1 MSRHARPSNSSPV
14 KAGQFH
20 SPSLRKTP
28 LAGAGW
34 DRGFESLSPG
44 HPVQPHG
51 AFSDLRGV
59 SQLIVAAV
67 AGVTTIVEEMHRN
80 IARISPPVGIAPS
93 GRARGVSGLVYR
105 SVRGVTR
112 LVGFSLD
119 TALAPLTPLLIH
131 HAPSP
136 RREALL
142 AALNGVLGD
151 YLVAAQNP
159 LAIPMRLRQEG
170 YPLEP
175 DQPAFAARFAGSSG
189 KLLVLV
195 HGLCMNDLEWQREGH
210 DHGAALAEDLGYTPL
225 YLHYNSGQHISINGR
240 EFAALLER
248 LVQVWPVPV
257 SELVLIG
264 HSMGGLVSRSAC
276 YYAKQAD
283 YQWLGHLQKLICLGT
298 PHHGAPLERVGH
310 RANMIAGISPYTAPL
325 TRLGKIRSAG
335 VQDLRYGNILDED
348 WQRHGSEH
356 LQDPRRQAPLPENA
370 HCFVIAATRQP
381 PFDNPGARLPGDGL
395 VPLQSALG
403 QHEQAALNLPIPASR
418 QAICYGLNHFDLLSS
433 REVYARIRRWV
444 AQD

>member
-1 MSRHARPSNSSPV
+1 MNRHTRPPNSSPV

-20 SPSLRKTP
+20 SSSLRKTP
-28 LAGAGW
+28 LAGTGW
-34 DRGFESLSPG
+34 EGGSEPLSPG
-44 HPVQPHG
+44 PPVQPHG
-51 AFSDLRGV
+51 AFADLRGV

-80 IARISPPVGIAPS
+80 IACISPPIGAAPR

-142 AALNGVLGD
+142 AAINGVLGD
-151 YLVAAQNP
+151 YLAASHNP

-170 YPLEP
+170 HPLEL
-175 DQPAFAARFAGSSG
+175 DRQALAARFAGSNG

-195 HGLCMNDLEWQREGH
+195 HGLCMNDLEWRREGH
-210 DHGAALAEDLGYTPL
+210 DHGAALAEDLAYTPL
-225 YLHYNSGQHISINGR
+225 YLHYNSGQHISTNGR
-240 EFAALLER
+240 ELAALLER
-248 LVQVWPVPV
+248 LVQAWPVPV

-276 YYAKQAD
+276 HYAQQAG
-283 YQWLGHLQKLICLGT
+283 YTWPRHLKKLICLGT
-298 PHHGAPLERVGH
+298 PHHGAPLEQVGH
-310 RANMIAGISPYTAPL
+310 RANRIAGISPYTAPL

-356 LQDPRRQAPLPENA
+356 PHDPRQQAPLPEDVR
-370 HCFVIAATRQP
+370 CFVIAATRQP

-403 QHEQAALNLPIPASR
+403 QHENAALNLPIPVAR

>member
-1 MSRHARPSNSSPV
+1 M
-14 KAGQFH
+14 AG
-20 SPSLRKTP
+20 T
-28 LAGAGW
+28 GW
-34 DRGFESLSPG
+34 EGGSEPLSPG
-44 HPVQPHG
+44 PPVQPHG
-51 AFSDLRGV
+51 AFADLRGV

-80 IARISPPVGIAPS
+80 IARISPPIGAAPS

-142 AALNGVLGD
+142 AAINGVLGD
-151 YLVAAQNP
+151 YLAASHNP

-170 YPLEP
+170 HPLEL
-175 DQPAFAARFAGSSG
+175 DRQTLAARFAGSNG

-195 HGLCMNDLEWQREGH
+195 HGLCMNDLEWRREGH
-210 DHGAALAEDLGYTPL
+210 DHGAALAEDLAYTPL
-225 YLHYNSGQHISINGR
+225 YLHYNSGQHISTNGR
-240 EFAALLER
+240 ELAALLER
-248 LVQVWPVPV
+248 LVQAWPVLV

-276 YYAKQAD
+276 HYAQQAG
-283 YQWLGHLQKLICLGT
+283 YTWRRHLKKLICLGT

-310 RANMIAGISPYTAPL
+310 QANMIAGISPYTAPL

-356 LQDPRRQAPLPENA
+356 LHDPRQQAPLPEDVR
-370 HCFVIAATRQP
+370 CFVIAATRQP

-403 QHEQAALNLPIPASR
+403 QHENAALNLPIPVAR